1 MVELREGLLGGGALR
16 WSEVSECEAVLREVA
31 DDFGGEDVLK
41 PLTRGDLDKVRKG
54 LEDTHDFL
62 QWIVGDI
69 DLPHLNPESI
79 AELREYILHFAERA

>member
-1 MVELREGLLGGGALR
+1 VRT
-16 WSEVSECEAVLREVA
+16 
-31 DDFGGEDVLK
+31 VLK
-41 PLTRGDLDKVRKG
+41 PITRADLDKVRKG

-69 DLPHLNPESI
+69 DLPQRNPESI